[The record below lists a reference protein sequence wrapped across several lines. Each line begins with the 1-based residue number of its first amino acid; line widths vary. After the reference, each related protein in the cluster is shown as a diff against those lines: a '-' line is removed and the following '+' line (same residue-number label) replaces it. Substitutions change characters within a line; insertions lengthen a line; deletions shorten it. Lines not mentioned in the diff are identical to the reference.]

1 MESLKH
7 GVPIIGWPMYAEQRM
22 NATMLSNEVGVA
34 IKMPLIGDKL
44 ETLVVG
50 REEIKRVVRMV
61 MEGEEGKRIRS
72 RAKELEVGGRAALC
86 CGGPSYETLARV
98 TESWK
103 HHINF
108 CMLSL

>member
-7 GVPIIGWPMYAEQRM
+7 GVPIIGWPMYAEQKM
-22 NATMLSNEVGVA
+22 NATMLSDEAGVA
-34 IKMPLIGDKL
+34 VKMPVVGDKG

-50 REEIKRVVRMV
+50 RDEIERVVRMV

-72 RAKELEVGGRAALC
+72 RAKDLKVSARAALC
-86 CGGPSYETLARV
+86 CGGLSYEALARV

-103 HHINF
+103 HHG
-108 CMLSL
+108 